1 MCVSAP
7 GFVHSTTKRDPLPV
21 AGVFKIVSR
30 PFLCVCIR
38 VYEGALVLQRAVAV
52 REQLVGIS
60 PLLPP
65 SFGIELGSSDPVV
78 SAFTCSAIVPVLV
91 LHF

>member
-1 MCVSAP
+1 MYLKLYHIHFFVSEY
-7 GFVHSTTKRDPLPV
+7 
-21 AGVFKIVSR
+21 
-30 PFLCVCIR
+30 VC
-38 VYEGALVLQRAVAV
+38 EGALVLQRAVAV

-65 SFGIELGSSDPVV
+65 SFGIELRSSDPVV